1 MCTHRATHTGTQ
13 HLQAHPTGSIPRH
26 SISYQASVPPHHAPC
41 HAIAPVQIVGRGVS
55 RGPLHGLVADIQH
68 EIRRHV
74 VLQKHRERAVDVR
87 EEPSVQRVV
96 VQGGTTSPR
105 RRVRGRHARWR
116 QRCQTLIPRR
126 LVRKHV
132 HQYVVEADV
141 RKSSDKVLQ
150 CWRCGVRFESQCEQ
164 PVHLQPHG
172 QKRRTTVVPHESR
185 VVGIQPQRSQGIATV
200 LHGEAARAQIESDVA
215 VCTRRHVMPQ
225 AGNVGG
231 EAEAPAPGPISA
243 PGCIEEGGHG
253 EVGVVA
259 GRRARHPRR
268 DVDVERPRV
277 LRGVG
282 QHDIEHLVHIRP
294 GIVFQPLHGTAAHG
308 RTVVVREVVS
318 PWGSRGLA
326 PAVAEIDCGVW
337 KRIVEASSL
346 IEVTPM
352 RGHTLAARGALAL
365 LMRAKSA
372 LDIVTRRWRRRGGCR
387 MTRDALNHLLH
398 QKRVP
403 DNCVVCQF
411 CDTHG
416 L

>member
-1 MCTHRATHTGTQ
+1 MNPGWSGSSRSAPKALPPSSTVKLPVRRSSPTSLSAHAVTCPCPHKKQQEHTV
-13 HLQAHPTGSIPRH
+13 IPAER
-26 SISYQASVPPHHAPC
+26 
-41 HAIAPVQIVGRGVS
+41 
-55 RGPLHGLVADIQH
+55 
-68 EIRRHV
+68 RRHNT
-74 VLQKHRERAVDVR
+74 DP
-87 EEPSVQRVV
+87 EPSAQP
-96 VQGGTTSPR
+96 TT
-105 RRVRGRHARWR
+105 
-116 QRCQTLIPRR
+116 
-126 LVRKHV
+126 
-132 HQYVVEADV
+132 Y
-141 RKSSDKVLQ
+141 
-150 CWRCGVRFESQCEQ
+150 
-164 PVHLQPHG
+164 
-172 QKRRTTVVPHESR
+172 
-185 VVGIQPQRSQGIATV
+185 
-200 LHGEAARAQIESDVA
+200 
-215 VCTRRHVMPQ
+215 VMPQ

-365 LMRAKSA
+365 LVRA
-372 LDIVTRRWRRRGGCR
+372 
-387 MTRDALNHLLH
+387 
-398 QKRVP
+398 
-403 DNCVVCQF
+403 
-411 CDTHG
+411 
-416 L
+416 